1 MQKNTQTGLLLCDS
15 HKAELKNRKHKC
27 IQTRADTY
35 KKEQLGYWKFSNPKQ
50 LNEFL
55 NLSFCKD
62 PGKFISRTPT
72 ASYRRITLSGQ
83 QVV

>member
-35 KKEQLGYWKFSNPKQ
+35 KKEQLGY
-50 LNEFL
+50 
-55 NLSFCKD
+55 
-62 PGKFISRTPT
+62 
-72 ASYRRITLSGQ
+72 
-83 QVV
+83 